1 MKRPLQ
7 GFLTCK
13 ALQKVIKSLPM
24 KALVTGGTGF
34 IGSHLVEALLK
45 EGIEVRCLVRDPN
58 KLSWLAGLDVETVKG
73 DCAAP
78 AGLIDAMKGVDY
90 VFHAAGITKAVKPQD
105 YYRVNAEGTKNL
117 LHAATKEAGR
127 IRKFVLVSSQAAAGP
142 SKEGQPRREDDPP
155 EPVSYY
161 GRSKLKAEQYALSA
175 KEELNVAIVRPTAV
189 YGPRDRDI
197 LTFFKM
203 VSRGFRTAFSEKRL
217 LSVCYVSDIV
227 EGTVKAALKPTK
239 SGDAFFL
246 AHPLPND
253 WDGMGE
259 AIASALGVKARRL
272 VIPIP
277 LMGGVALCAEAF
289 SLISGKPA
297 LLNRQ
302 KMAEIRQRFWVV
314 DTSRAEEVLGFAAHV
329 DFPAGAK
336 ITADW
341 YRLHR
346 WL

>member
-1 MKRPLQ
+1 
-7 GFLTCK
+7 
-13 ALQKVIKSLPM
+13 M

-78 AGLIDAMKGVDY
+78 AGLPDAVKGVDY

-105 YYRVNAEGTKNL
+105 YYRVNAEGTENL
-117 LHAATKEAGR
+117 LNAAIKESGR

-155 EPVSYY
+155 EPVSDY
-161 GRSKLKAEQYALSA
+161 GRSKLRAEQYALSA

-227 EGTVKAALKPTK
+227 EGTIKAALSQTK

-246 AHPLPND
+246 AHPVQND
-253 WDGMGE
+253 WDRMGE

-272 VIPIP
+272 VIPVP
-277 LMGGVALCAEAF
+277 LMEGVALCAEAF
-289 SLISGKPA
+289 SFISGKPA

-314 DTSRAEEVLGFAAHV
+314 DTGKAEEVLGFAARV
-329 DFPAGAK
+329 DFPVGAK

>member
-1 MKRPLQ
+1 
-7 GFLTCK
+7 
-13 ALQKVIKSLPM
+13 M

-45 EGIEVRCLVRDPN
+45 EGIEVRCLVRDLSR
-58 KLSWLAGLDVETVKG
+58 LSWLAGLDVEAVRG

-78 AGLIDAMKGVDY
+78 AGLLGAVKGVDY
-90 VFHAAGITKAVKPQD
+90 VFHAAGITKAVKARD
-105 YYRVNAEGTKNL
+105 YYRVNAQGTENL
-117 LHAATKEAGR
+117 LQAAIKEAGR
-127 IRKFVLVSSQAAAGP
+127 IKKFVLVSSQAAAGP
-142 SKEGQPRREDDPP
+142 SEEGKPRREDDPP
-155 EPVSYY
+155 EPVSDY
-161 GRSKLKAEQYALSA
+161 GRSKLEAERHALSA
-175 KEELNVAIVRPTAV
+175 KEELNIAIVRPTAV

-227 EGTVKAALKPTK
+227 EGTIKAALRPTK

-246 AHPLPND
+246 AHPAEND

-259 AIASALGVKARRL
+259 AIAAALGVKARRL
-272 VIPIP
+272 VIPVP
-277 LMGGVALCAEAF
+277 LMGGVAICAEAF
-289 SLISGKPA
+289 SVISGKPA

-314 DTSRAEEVLGFAAHV
+314 DTSRAEEVLGFAARV

-336 ITADW
+336 ITAEW
-341 YRLHR
+341 YRLHG